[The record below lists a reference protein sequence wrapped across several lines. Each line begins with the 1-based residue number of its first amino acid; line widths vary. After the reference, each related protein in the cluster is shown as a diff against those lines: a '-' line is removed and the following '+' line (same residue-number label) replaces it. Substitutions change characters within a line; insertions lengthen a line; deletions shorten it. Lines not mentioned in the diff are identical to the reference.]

1 MTRSHVTT
9 VDEPVARREFRSA
22 PLSVSLC
29 MFGSLRVCTLGSAVE
44 LASET
49 TCVCVARSASLEDST
64 CGDVRRRRRPR

>member
-44 LASET
+44 LA
-49 TCVCVARSASLEDST
+49 RP
-64 CGDVRRRRRPR
+64 VRRSLCVLGGLDVW